1 VRTRTYLT
9 TPPGREPT
17 DATGRAE
24 VERERYV
31 PALDL
36 PAEPRVPGK
45 HRRLL
50 IVLGVLAVLALVG
63 LLFLRMVS
71 ASQSEDPAMTDPSMQ
86 QGPDGAPEPGSDDG
100 EGPSLRG

>member
-17 DATGRAE
+17 DATGR
-24 VERERYV
+24 VESSDERYV

-36 PAEPRVPGK
+36 PTEPRVPGK
-45 HRRLL
+45 HRRTLL
-50 IVLGVLAVLALVG
+50 VVGVVTAVLFVAVVVFRLG
-63 LLFLRMVS
+63 
-71 ASQSEDPAMTDPSMQ
+71 AAAQSQDPALSEPTMPQPADEPAL
-86 QGPDGAPEPGSDDG
+86 DGGDG

>member
-24 VERERYV
+24 DDRERYV
-31 PALDL
+31 RALDL
-36 PAEPRVPGK
+36 PTEPRVPGK

-50 IVLGVLAVLALVG
+50 IVLSVIAVLSLVG
-63 LLFLRMVS
+63 LLLLRMVS

-86 QGPDGAPEPGSDDG
+86 QVPEGAPEGGADDG

>member
-36 PAEPRVPGK
+36 PSEPRVPGR
-45 HRRLL
+45 HGRLL
-50 IVLGVLAVLALVG
+50 IVVSVIAVLVLVG
-63 LLFLRMVS
+63 LLLLRMVS

-86 QGPDGAPEPGSDDG
+86 QAPDGVADDG

>member
-9 TPPGREPT
+9 TPPGQRPT

-24 VERERYV
+24 ADDERYV

-36 PAEPRVPGK
+36 PSEPRVAGR

-50 IVLGVLAVLALVG
+50 LVLSVVTTLVLVVG
-63 LLFLRMVS
+63 GLFLLVT
-71 ASQSEDPAMTDPSMQ
+71 ASQGEDPALSDPAMPP
-86 QGPDGAPEPGSDDG
+86 PDEAAD

>member
-36 PAEPRVPGK
+36 PSEPRVPGR

-50 IVLGVLAVLALVG
+50 IVVSVIAVLVLVG
-63 LLFLRMVS
+63 LLLLRMVS

-86 QGPDGAPEPGSDDG
+86 QAPDGVADDG

>member
-24 VERERYV
+24 VDRERYV

-36 PAEPRVPGK
+36 PSEPRVPGK
-45 HRRLL
+45 HRRLV
-50 IVLGVLAVLALVG
+50 IVLSVVAVLALVG
-63 LLFLRMVS
+63 LLLLRMVS

-86 QGPDGAPEPGSDDG
+86 AGAPEGGADDG

>member
-17 DATGRAE
+17 DATGRVDVHA
-24 VERERYV
+24 ERYV

-36 PAEPRVPGK
+36 PAERRVPGK
-45 HRRLL
+45 HRRALL
-50 IVLGVLAVLALVG
+50 VLATLTAMLLVAGVLFRIGTAAQ
-63 LLFLRMVS
+63 
-71 ASQSEDPAMTDPSMQ
+71 SQDPSLSD
-86 QGPDGAPEPGSDDG
+86 PTTPAVEDGDG

>member
-17 DATGRAE
+17 DTTGASGSPG
-24 VERERYV
+24 ERYL

-36 PAEPRVPGK
+36 PVEPRVPGR

-50 IVLGVLAVLALVG
+50 VTFALVAGVLVIGAIAFQLAT
-63 LLFLRMVS
+63 
-71 ASQSEDPAMTDPSMQ
+71 ASQAEDPAMTDPAQ
-86 QGPDGAPEPGSDDG
+86 QQPEDAAGAPAADPGLA
-100 EGPSLRG
+100 PPT

>member
-24 VERERYV
+24 DERERYV
-31 PALDL
+31 GALDL
-36 PAEPRVPGK
+36 PTEPRVPGK

-50 IVLGVLAVLALVG
+50 IVLSVIAALSLVG
-63 LLFLRMVS
+63 LLLLRMVS
-71 ASQSEDPAMTDPSMQ
+71 ASQAEDPAMTDPSMQ
-86 QGPDGAPEPGSDDG
+86 QVPEGAPEGGADDG